1 MPLQPLSSYLPGLL
15 PGLPSPARDS
25 EAKSPPIRQQ
35 RRAAQWQADV
45 HREAAYFRRFAQT
58 PEEEEAIDAA
68 VDEALAKGPDFTRY
82 RRGSAYMEAPKL
94 SVDRNAVARIKFK
107 LQAIRRGT
115 WKVKDKGK
123 HAGPVKHSVIEVFD
137 ALAFFALR
145 YGRVY
150 PSLTGLAQAAT
161 RSRQTVVNALK
172 VLELFGFVTV
182 YRRSRK
188 VRTALGFKTVQAT
201 NAYTIQEPG
210 GWGALAYA
218 AVMRTSSES
227 KNQPAKESDYSFN
240 RSKRRISAPPNPRE
254 DFWGGLRA
262 AWEAS

>member
-1 MPLQPLSSYLPGLL
+1 MPLQPLSSVLPGLF
-15 PGLPSPARDS
+15 PGLPPSPADS
-25 EAKSPPIRQQ
+25 EAKTPPIRQQ
-35 RRAAQWQADV
+35 RRAAQWRADV
-45 HREAAYFRRFAQT
+45 HREAAYFRRFART
-58 PEEEEAIDAA
+58 PEEEAAIDAA

-82 RRGSAYMEAPKL
+82 RRDSAYMEAPRL

-172 VLELFGFVTV
+172 VLELFGFITV
-182 YRRSRK
+182 QRRVK
-188 VRTALGFKTVQAT
+188 KIRTALGFKTVQAT

-227 KNQPAKESDYSFN
+227 KNQPAKESNFSSN
-240 RSKRRISAPPNPRE
+240 RSKKRNLASPKPKE
-254 DFWGGLRA
+254 DFLGGLRA
-262 AWEAS
+262 TWGTS

>member
-1 MPLQPLSSYLPGLL
+1 MPLEPLSSALPGFLL
-15 PGLPSPARDS
+15 DPPPSPADS
-25 EAKSPPIRQQ
+25 EAKGPPIRQQ
-35 RRAAQWQADV
+35 RRAGQWRADV

-58 PEEEEAIDAA
+58 PEEEAAIDAA
-68 VDEALAKGPDFTRY
+68 VEDALANGPDFARY
-82 RRGSAYMEAPKL
+82 RRDSAYMEAPKL
-94 SVDRNAVARIKFK
+94 SVDRNAIARIKFK

-123 HAGPVKHSVIEVFD
+123 HAGPIKHSVIEVFD

-145 YGRVY
+145 YGRVF
-150 PSLTGLAQAAT
+150 PSLTGLAQTAT

-172 VLELFGFVTV
+172 VLELFGFITV
-182 YRRSRK
+182 HRRIK
-188 VRTALGFKTVQAT
+188 KIRTALGFKTVQAT

-218 AVMRTSSES
+218 AVMRGSSES
-227 KNQPAKESDYSFN
+227 KNQPAKKSDFSFN
-240 RSKRRISAPPNPRE
+240 RSRGRILASPSPKE

>member
-1 MPLQPLSSYLPGLL
+1 MGL
-15 PGLPSPARDS
+15 GD
-25 EAKSPPIRQQ
+25 
-35 RRAAQWQADV
+35 RRKCKCCLKL
-45 HREAAYFRRFAQT
+45 FRPDPRNT
-58 PEEEEAIDAA
+58 
-68 VDEALAKGPDFTRY
+68 KGPDFARY
-82 RRGSAYMEAPKL
+82 RRDSAYMEAPKL

-115 WKVKDKGK
+115 WKVKEKGK
-123 HAGPVKHSVIEVFD
+123 HAGAVKHSVIEVFD

-172 VLELFGFVTV
+172 VLQLFGFVTV
-182 YRRSRK
+182 HRRVRK
-188 VRTALGFKTVQAT
+188 IRTALGFKTVQAT
-201 NAYTIQEPG
+201 NAYTIQEPT

-227 KNQPAKESDYSFN
+227 KNQPAKKSDFSFN
-240 RSKRRISAPPNPRE
+240 RARSRVSASPSPKE